1 MTKLKPSNIFD
12 YYAPTGKS
20 MKIADFGIS
29 KKAIPAETIPT
40 SNLVDPELP
49 EGSKKN
55 NNWLYVIAGAIF
67 VIGGIYFINY
77 QMRKV
82 DDEIKKF

>member
-12 YYAPTGKS
+12 YYAPTGNS

-40 SNLVDPELP
+40 SNLVYPELP
-49 EGSKKN
+49 DGSKKN
-55 NNWLYVIAGAIF
+55 YTLLYVLAGAIL

-77 QMRKV
+77 QKRKV
-82 DDEIKKF
+82 DDEIR